1 MKSKAHYL
9 ILIDTNFLMMP
20 FYKRVN
26 PFESIED
33 LLKLKPK
40 YVVLSST
47 LDELKRI
54 SSRDIMSKEGRAAK
68 FGLELARRY
77 EIGVIEDATLPGDT
91 TDDKIVEYVKK
102 TLSERKLKII
112 VATNDRELKRR
123 LRALGVPVVIY
134 RERDHRIWLNGEV

>member
-1 MKSKAHYL
+1 MRSKVHYVVL
-9 ILIDTNFLMMP
+9 MDTNFLMMP

-40 YVVLSST
+40 YIMLSST
-47 LDELKRI
+47 LNELKRI
-54 SSRDIMSKEGRAAK
+54 SSKGTISKDRKAAR
-68 FGLELARRY
+68 FGLELARKCKV
-77 EIGVIEDATLPGDT
+77 EVIEDTALPGCT
-91 TDDKIVEYVKK
+91 TDDKIIEYAKRV
-102 TLSERKLKII
+102 LSEGKIKLI

-123 LRALGVPVVIY
+123 LRTLGVPVIIY